1 MKTCATCRF
10 FDADICRRYPPTV
23 NFDGRP
29 DLFPMPLS
37 ESWCGEWKAKTPDRK
52 KLTPP
57 LADRILA
64 AIQRAGPAGLTTSQ
78 ITNNFSRYSKTGDRF
93 DILTKLV
100 MQGKADAK
108 TEGRTTRYLAVKA
121 AAG

>member
-10 FDADICRRYPPTV
+10 FDITICRRYPPTL
-23 NFDGRP
+23 NPDGR
-29 DLFPMPLS
+29 DLFPMPDPAG
-37 ESWCGEWKAKTPDRK
+37 WCGEWKAKTPDRK
-52 KLTPP
+52 KPTRP

-78 ITNNFSRYSKTGDRF
+78 ITCRFSRYSKTGDRF
-93 DILTKLV
+93 DILTKLIV
-100 MQGKADAK
+100 QGKVEARTD
-108 TEGRTTRYLAVKA
+108 GRTTRYMAVKA